1 MKNYKKLKIACYSS
15 NISMSVVSNL
25 SPLLFLTFRS
35 MYGISYSLLGLLV
48 LINFLTQLIIDLIFS
63 FYSYKFNIPI
73 VVKTMPFICFFGLIL
88 YACSP
93 WIFPNNTYVGL
104 ALGTIII
111 SVSAGLG
118 EVLIS
123 PIIAEIPAENPERE
137 MSKLHSIYAW
147 GVVGAVLFSTF
158 FLLLFGY
165 ENWQYLTFVLT
176 LLPLSNGILYSFC
189 EVPDMKSEESTSDAA
204 GLFKNKGVWL
214 CVAAIFLG
222 GASECTMAQWVSG
235 YLERAV
241 NIPKILGDVFGVAL
255 FAATLGLG
263 RSLYGKIGKNLSR
276 VLWLGSVGATVCY
289 FVAAVSPFPIFG
301 LFACAFTGFCVS
313 MLWPGSLVVASD
325 RFPKGG
331 VVIFALMAAGGDLG
345 ASVGP
350 QLVGVV
356 TDSVM
361 NNPDCVSLAQ
371 KIGITTEQL
380 GMKSGMLVGM
390 IFPLIAIIVYSVI
403 KRTSADKNSNS
414 GIDNLL

>member
-1 MKNYKKLKIACYSS
+1 MKKYKRLKMACYSS
-15 NISMSVVSNL
+15 NLSMSIVGNL

-35 MYGISYSLLGLLV
+35 MYGISYTLLGLLV
-48 LINFLTQLIIDLIFS
+48 LINFFAQLVIDLIFS
-63 FYSYKFNIPI
+63 FYSHKFNIPI
-73 VVKTMPFICFFGLIL
+73 VVKTMPFICFIGLIL

-93 WIFPNNTYVGL
+93 WIFPYNPYIGL
-104 ALGTIII
+104 ALGTVII

-123 PIIAEIPAENPERE
+123 PIIAEIPSDNPERE

-176 LLPLSNGILYSFC
+176 LVPFCSGILFSLC
-189 EVPDMKSEESTSDAA
+189 EIPAMKSEESGSDTA
-204 GLFKNKGVWL
+204 GLFKNKWVWL

-241 NIPKILGDVFGVAL
+241 NIPKIWGDVFGVAL
-255 FAATLGLG
+255 FAAALGLG
-263 RSLYGKIGKNLSR
+263 RTLYAKIGKNISV
-276 VLWLGSVGATVCY
+276 VLWMGAIGASACY
-289 FVAAVSPFPIFG
+289 FIAAVSPFPIIG
-301 LFACAFTGFCVS
+301 LLACAFTGFCVS
-313 MLWPGSLVVASD
+313 MLWPGSLVIASE
-325 RFPKGG
+325 RFPRGG

-350 QLVGVV
+350 QLVGMV
-356 TDSVM
+356 TDGVM
-361 NNPDCVSLAQ
+361 NYSGSVALAE
-371 KIGITTEQL
+371 KLGLTAEQL
-380 GMKSGMLVGM
+380 GMKFGMLVGM
-390 IFPLIAIIVYSVI
+390 IFPLVAIIIYSII
-403 KRTSADKNSNS
+403 KRTTADKNIKNS
-414 GIDNLL
+414 